1 MGERIE
7 EFKADH
13 LDECAHLFMTAFN
26 AEPWNDSY
34 TMETAKKQL
43 AWHLRVPGCLGLVS
57 LKGGVVAFAVG
68 YVEPTD
74 TGDVYH
80 LSIFCVRPDE
90 QRTRIGTRLLR
101 HLEARLRQTGV
112 RTVYLGTRRGTP
124 AEAFYAKHGYGA
136 SAEDIEMSRDLDNSG
151 RGGGASGESA

>member
-7 EFKADH
+7 EYKADH
-13 LDECAHLFMTAFN
+13 LDECAHLFTTAFN

-90 QRTRIGTRLLR
+90 QRTRIGTRLLAAPGR
-101 HLEARLRQTGV
+101 APAPDRGQDRLPRDPQGNTRRSLLREARLRGKC
-112 RTVYLGTRRGTP
+112 RR
-124 AEAFYAKHGYGA
+124 H
-136 SAEDIEMSRDLDNSG
+136 RD
-151 RGGGASGESA
+151 EP